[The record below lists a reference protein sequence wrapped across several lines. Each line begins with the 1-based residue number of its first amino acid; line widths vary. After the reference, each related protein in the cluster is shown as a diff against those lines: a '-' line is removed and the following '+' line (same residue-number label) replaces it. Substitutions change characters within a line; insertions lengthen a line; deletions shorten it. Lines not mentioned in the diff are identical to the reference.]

1 MVLFIFYGPKTARRG
16 GRTYKQLPHMQTAA
30 AACNTAATPKN
41 VGFFQNMTL
50 FCSIYCYILDVHR
63 FFEYNEVTI

>member
-30 AACNTAATPKN
+30 AVSNRGGRPEKRWS
-41 VGFFQNMTL
+41 L
-50 FCSIYCYILDVHR
+50 SKHDIILLDLLLHS
-63 FFEYNEVTI
+63 